1 MDYPIIPEKITVHL
15 GAPDAQAENVTVSFP
30 DYIKNVASSEIYPTW
45 PETAIR
51 ANIYAQ
57 ISIAMNRV
65 YTEWYRSKGYDF
77 DITNSTAFDQ
87 SFVNGRNIF
96 ENISRIVDEIFNSY
110 LRREGFIEPLYA
122 TYCDGIQVT
131 CDGMSQWGTVDRA
144 REGLLP
150 YQILRYYYGENT
162 QIVSNVQVQSIM
174 NSYPGAVLQI
184 GSIGVS
190 VERIQRQLNRISR
203 NYPLIPKIQSV
214 DGIFGADTRDAVIAF
229 QSTFNLEP
237 DGIVGKQTWY
247 KIQYI
252 YVAVKK
258 LAQLDSEGL
267 KYSDI
272 QKQFTTALSF
282 GDTGEPVQALQ
293 YYLKYVGIYNQALTP
308 IEVTG
313 TFDSA
318 TEQALRSFQT
328 FYGLEP
334 TGILNLNTINKLNQV
349 YLGIL
354 EDLPYEITAERVV
367 PFGGRNLGIGS
378 TGDDVRQLQT
388 YLSFL
393 SDYYPTIPKVSVTGY
408 YGTETQ
414 NAVIAFQNNFGITPR
429 GIVGAVTWNAIEEV
443 YEDVSAGAERS
454 QGQFS
459 GEVLNEE

>member
-30 DYIKNVASSEIYPTW
+30 DYIKNVASSEIFPTW

-110 LRREGFIEPLYA
+110 LRREGVVEPLYA
-122 TYCDGIQVT
+122 TYCDGIRVQ
-131 CDGMSQWGTVDRA
+131 CDGLSQWGTVDRA

-162 QIVSNVQVQSIM
+162 QIVSNVQVQSIP
-174 NSYPGAVLQI
+174 NSYPGTALQI

-229 QSTFNLEP
+229 QSTFNLEA

-267 KYSDI
+267 LYSEI

-282 GDTGEPVQALQ
+282 GDTGEPIKALQ

-328 FYGLEP
+328 FYGLEA

-393 SDYYPTIPKVSVTGY
+393 SDYYPTIPKVNVTGY

-443 YEDVSAGAERS
+443 YEDILAGSERS

-459 GEVLNEE
+459 GETLNEE

>member
-30 DYIKNVASSEIYPTW
+30 DYIKNVASSEIFPTW

-131 CDGMSQWGTVDRA
+131 CEGMSQWGTVDRA

-267 KYSDI
+267 QYSEI

-282 GDTGEPVQALQ
+282 GDIGEPIKALQ

-408 YGTETQ
+408 FGTETQ

>member
-1 MDYPIIPEKITVHL
+1 MDFPIIPEKITVHL
-15 GAPDAQAENVTVSFP
+15 GTPDAQAENVTVTFP
-30 DYIKNVASSEIYPTW
+30 DYIKNVASSEIFPTW

-110 LRREGFIEPLYA
+110 LLREGFVEPLYA
-122 TYCDGIQVT
+122 TYCDGIQTT
-131 CDGMSQWGTVDRA
+131 CDGMSHWGSVDRA

-150 YQILRYYYGENT
+150 YQLLRYYYGEDT
-162 QIVSNVQVQSIM
+162 QIVPNVQVQSIP
-174 NSYPGAVLQI
+174 NSYPGTALQI

-203 NYPLIPKIQSV
+203 NYPLIPKVQSI

-267 KYSDI
+267 LYSEI

-282 GDTGEPVQALQ
+282 GDTGEPIKALQ

-318 TEQALRSFQT
+318 TEQALKSFQT
-328 FYGLEP
+328 FYGLEA

-408 YGTETQ
+408 YGTDTQ

-443 YEDVSAGAERS
+443 YEDVSAGSQRS
-454 QGQFS
+454 QGQSS
-459 GEVLNEE
+459 GEVLKEE

>member
-30 DYIKNVASSEIYPTW
+30 DYIKNVASSEIFPTW

-131 CDGMSQWGTVDRA
+131 CEGMSQWGTVDRA

-174 NSYPGAVLQI
+174 NSYPGTALQI

-282 GDTGEPVQALQ
+282 GDTGEPIQALQ

-393 SDYYPTIPKVSVTGY
+393 SDYYPTIPRVNVTGY
-408 YGTETQ
+408 FGTETQ
-414 NAVIAFQNNFGITPR
+414 NAVITFQNNFGITPR

-443 YEDVSAGAERS
+443 YGDVSAGAERS
-454 QGQFS
+454 QRQFS

>member
-15 GAPDAQAENVTVSFP
+15 GAPDAVAENVTVSFP
-30 DYIKNVASSEIYPTW
+30 DYIKNVASSEIFPTW

-131 CDGMSQWGTVDRA
+131 CEGMSQWGTVDRA

-174 NSYPGAVLQI
+174 NSYPGTALQI

-282 GDTGEPVQALQ
+282 GDTGEPIQALQ

-408 YGTETQ
+408 FGTETQ

>member
-30 DYIKNVASSEIYPTW
+30 DYIKNVASSEIFPTW

-131 CDGMSQWGTVDRA
+131 CEGMSQWGTVDRA

-174 NSYPGAVLQI
+174 NSYPGTALQI

-267 KYSDI
+267 QYSEI

-282 GDTGEPVQALQ
+282 GDTGEPIQALQ

-408 YGTETQ
+408 FGTETQ

-459 GEVLNEE
+459 GEVLEEE

>member
-30 DYIKNVASSEIYPTW
+30 DYIKNVASSEIFPTW

-77 DITNSTAFDQ
+77 DITNSTVFDQ

-131 CDGMSQWGTVDRA
+131 CDGLSQWGTVDRA

-282 GDTGEPVQALQ
+282 GDTGEPIQALQ
-293 YYLKYVGIYNQALTP
+293 YYLKYVGIYNHALTP

-408 YGTETQ
+408 FGTETQ

-443 YEDVSAGAERS
+443 YEDVSAGAEKS
-454 QGQFS
+454 QRQFS

>member
-30 DYIKNVASSEIYPTW
+30 DYIKNVASSEIFPTW

-258 LAQLDSEGL
+258 LAQIDSEGL

-408 YGTETQ
+408 FGTETQ

-454 QGQFS
+454 QRQFF

>member
-15 GAPDAQAENVTVSFP
+15 GVPDVQAENVTVSFP
-30 DYIKNVASSEIYPTW
+30 DYIKNVASSEIFPTW

-110 LRREGFIEPLYA
+110 LRREGVVEPLYA
-122 TYCDGIQVT
+122 TYCDGIQVQ
-131 CDGMSQWGTVDRA
+131 CDGLSQWGTVDRA

-162 QIVSNVQVQSIM
+162 QIVSNVQVQSIP
-174 NSYPGAVLQI
+174 NSYPGTALQI

-190 VERIQRQLNRISR
+190 VERIQRQLNRVSR

-229 QSTFNLEP
+229 QSTFNLEV

-267 KYSDI
+267 LYSEI

-282 GDTGEPVQALQ
+282 GDTGEPIKALQ

-328 FYGLEP
+328 FYGLEA

-393 SDYYPTIPKVSVTGY
+393 SDYYPTIPKVNVTGY

-443 YEDVSAGAERS
+443 YEDILAGSERS

-459 GEVLNEE
+459 GETLNEE

>member
-30 DYIKNVASSEIYPTW
+30 DYIKNVASSEIFPTW

-77 DITNSTAFDQ
+77 DITNSTVFDQ

-131 CDGMSQWGTVDRA
+131 CDGLSQWGTVDRA

-408 YGTETQ
+408 FGTETQ

-443 YEDVSAGAERS
+443 YEDVSAGAEKS
-454 QGQFS
+454 QRQFS